1 MNSIAQALREK
12 LLNNKKTATP
22 TADDTTK
29 AQEIPSEKTQNSESG
44 FFPISNPNPQKKNP
58 GGLFEILPIRVNRF
72 DELLED
78 GGIERGM
85 TVLISGGAGTGKTT
99 FCMQSIYYGA
109 LKGEKG
115 VYISFE
121 EEPDNIR
128 YHMKKNFGWNLEELE
143 KKGLVAII
151 KFDPTKIARQV
162 EEVLVKEA
170 GMLRIKVKEM
180 VLPIKPD
187 RIAVDSLSALAI
199 EFENE
204 KSYRKYIKELFHT
217 LQDYNSIN
225 LVISETEQNPRTYS
239 RTGVEE
245 FLGDGVIVLYNL
257 KVAGIRKNALE
268 ILKLRSGKHVK
279 EMVPYA
285 LTEKGF
291 EIFFRERTI

>member
-1 MNSIAQALREK
+1 MSSIAESLKKK
-12 LLNNKKTATP
+12 LLKDKSPAKPMAASNAETANTAASQNNSLTAMP
-22 TADDTTK
+22 
-29 AQEIPSEKTQNSESG
+29 P
-44 FFPISNPNPQKKNP
+44 KKNP
-58 GGLFEILPIRVNRF
+58 GHLFEILPVRVNRF
-72 DELLED
+72 DDLLED

-85 TVLISGGAGTGKTT
+85 TVLVSGGAGTGKTT
-99 FCMQSIYYGA
+99 FCMQSLYFGA

-121 EEPDNIR
+121 EEPENIK
-128 YHMKKNFGWNLEELE
+128 YHMKKNFGWDFEPLE
-143 KKGLVAII
+143 KKGLLAII
-151 KFDPTKIARQV
+151 KIDPTKLARQV
-162 EEVLVKEA
+162 EEGFAKEA
-170 GMLRIKVKEM
+170 GILRIEVKKME
-180 VLPIKPD
+180 LPIKPD

-199 EFENE
+199 EFESE
-204 KSYRKYIKELFHT
+204 KIYRKYIKELFHE
-217 LQDYNSIN
+217 LQEYNSLN

-285 LTEKGF
+285 LTENGF
-291 EIFFRERTI
+291 EIFFREKTL